1 MRNSVR
7 AAETEPRPATDN
19 RGASYGGGRVVMAVF
34 WVFAIYFTYT
44 SFVDFV
50 TFSNQPIG
58 PRVLSLIAALGYV
71 LIAAAITHNG
81 RRMRIIGWTALL
93 VELAG
98 VLSTGIIGLGV
109 ADIGAIRNTWAN
121 FGAGYYYA
129 PLILPVIGL
138 VWIWFTNPRRIVEI
152 AELFDRK

>member
-1 MRNSVR
+1 MRNNVR
-7 AAETEPRPATDN
+7 APETGPRPATDN
-19 RGASYGGGRVVMAVF
+19 RSTSYGGGRVVMAVF

-50 TFSNQPIG
+50 NFSSQPIG

-71 LIAAAITHNG
+71 LIATAITHNG

-98 VLSTGIIGLGV
+98 ALSTGIIGLGV
-109 ADIGAIRNTWAN
+109 ADIGAIRNMWAN

-129 PLILPVIGL
+129 PLILPVIGM

>member
-1 MRNSVR
+1 MRNSAR
-7 AAETEPRPATDN
+7 AAETGPRPATDN

-50 TFSNQPIG
+50 SFSSQPIG

-71 LIAAAITHNG
+71 LIATAITHNG

-98 VLSTGIIGLGV
+98 ALSTGII
-109 ADIGAIRNTWAN
+109 
-121 FGAGYYYA
+121 GAGYYYA
-129 PLILPVIGL
+129 PLILPVIGM

>member
-1 MRNSVR
+1 MRNHMR
-7 AAETEPRPATDN
+7 AAGAEPRPATDN

-34 WVFAIYFTYT
+34 WVCAVYFTYT
-44 SFVDFV
+44 AFVDFV

-58 PRVLSLIAALGYV
+58 PRVLSLIAALGYI
-71 LIAAAITHNG
+71 LIAISITHNG

-98 VLSTGIIGLGV
+98 VLSTGIMGLGV
-109 ADIGAIRNTWAN
+109 ADIGAIRNVWAN

-152 AELFDRK
+152 AESFDRK